1 MNFIHDVLAGGV
13 LVITLAVISAVLLFD
28 YLWRYATRGLLLR
41 RQLKTVAE
49 HIEALANK
57 PRPTLRGELEKVFDG
72 TACHHAWSEYEE
84 TLHNQY
90 DIRDGERKV
99 REVRATVP
107 SESFINLETTV
118 DPRIGSEYFKHLP
131 GIFTGLG
138 IIGTFNGLIQGLVA
152 FNPDVDADALKVGL
166 SGLFGHVLHAFS
178 FSMMAIILAMTI
190 TVTEKWIYAACAK
203 WVGRVSQK
211 LDGLF
216 RAGVGEEYLSDLLRS
231 SQDNATQTRQLK
243 ESLVQD
249 LKELLTQ
256 LAERQIAAT
265 QQLSTEIGERI
276 EGSLKEPL
284 AHIADTVRTAS
295 GQQTSMATTAIET
308 LMRAFIDKMQETLG
322 GQMDGLNEMMR
333 TSAQSMAQ
341 VEAAMRSLVTDMQ
354 RVSGESTSGM
364 QQAVRDLIEQMG
376 EQQRLQT
383 SQSTASMN
391 NLLAQVELS
400 IKEVARQQES
410 MSQRSEQ
417 SVATL
422 MEAMHERVDQ
432 LASSNRETQE
442 RGIALAASLGEV
454 STKAISGLEEGALA
468 VGQALDSVRAA
479 VERLGT
485 LTEKMSS
492 LQSGLGQSA
501 QQIAQSSNVLSGAAQ
516 SLSTATG
523 SLGTATSR
531 LEVLGKL
538 VQAEGEARSGMLE
551 DLRRLTQQAQQ
562 TGQSL
567 TSLTDEVRDK
577 LVEMVEKFGAGVS
590 QALEHNLATYNKQ
603 LSDAVGM
610 LKSAFEEIAES
621 VDAAS

>member
-1 MNFIHDVLAGGV
+1 MDFIHDVLAGGV
-13 LVITLAVISAVLLFD
+13 LVVTLVIISAVLLLD
-28 YLWRYATRGLLLR
+28 YLWRYFFRGLLLR
-41 RQLKTVAE
+41 RQLKTVTE
-49 HIEALANK
+49 RIEALANK
-57 PRPTLRGELEKVFDG
+57 PRSTLRGELEKVFDG

-84 TLHNQY
+84 TLHDQY
-90 DIRDGERKV
+90 DVRDGERKV
-99 REVRATVP
+99 RDVRATVP
-107 SESFINLETTV
+107 SESFINLESTV
-118 DPRIGSEYFKHLP
+118 DPRIGSEYFRHLP

-166 SGLFGHVLHAFS
+166 SGLFSHVLHAFS
-178 FSMMAIILAMTI
+178 FSMAAIILAIAVTA
-190 TVTEKWIYAACAK
+190 TEKLIYAACSK
-203 WVGRVSQK
+203 WVGQVSQK

-216 RAGVGEEYLSDLLRS
+216 RAGVGEEYLSELLRS

-265 QQLSTEIGERI
+265 RQLSSEIGERI

-284 AHIADTVRTAS
+284 AHMADTVRIAS

-341 VEAAMRSLVTDMQ
+341 VEAAIRSLVTDMQ

-376 EQQRLQT
+376 EQQRLQV
-383 SQSTASMN
+383 SQSTTSMN
-391 NLLAQVELS
+391 NLLAQVES
-400 IKEVARQQES
+400 SVKEVARQQES

-417 SVATL
+417 SVAAL
-422 MEAMHERVDQ
+422 MEAMHDRVDQ
-432 LASSNRETQE
+432 LADSNRETQE
-442 RGIALAASLGEV
+442 RGIALATSLGEV

-501 QQIAQSSNVLSGAAQ
+501 EQIAQSSNVLSGAAQ

-531 LEVLGKL
+531 LEGLGKL

-551 DLRRLTQQAQQ
+551 DLRRLTQQAEQ

-590 QALEHNLATYNKQ
+590 HALEHNLATYNKQ
-603 LSDAVGM
+603 LGDAVGM
-610 LKSAFEEIAES
+610 LQSAFAELAES